1 MKQEKEANVMGY
13 SLDDPVSCRVA
24 SLRHVKLI
32 VRATLTAERL
42 SSL

>member
-1 MKQEKEANVMGY
+1 MKQGKEANVMEY

-24 SLRHVKLI
+24 SLRHARLI

-42 SSL
+42 SFL